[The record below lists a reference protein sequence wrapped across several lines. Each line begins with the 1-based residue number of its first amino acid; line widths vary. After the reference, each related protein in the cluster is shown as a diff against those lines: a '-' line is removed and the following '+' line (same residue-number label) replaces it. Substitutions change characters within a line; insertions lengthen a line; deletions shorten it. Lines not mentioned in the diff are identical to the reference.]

1 MCGEIEDEKHFV
13 LYCTVYADLRKKMFD
28 VVKRVLK
35 EKEEIEEVLKTEI
48 GSQRIF
54 RELMAVRV
62 EECEARATLRNVA
75 LEYCKAAMKRRKH
88 MVVTYLDQKT

>member
-1 MCGEIEDEKHFV
+1 MRNMFV
-13 LYCTVYADLRKKMFD
+13 LYCTAYADLRKKLFD

-88 MVVTYLDQKT
+88 IVVTYLDQKT